1 MSDDELEMPKELKV
15 VLLGEAGVGKSSII
29 KQFVNHTFDNDI
41 EPSISSKIKFMGY
54 SWSRKISFFV

>member
-29 KQFVNHTFDNDI
+29 KQFVNHT
-41 EPSISSKIKFMGY
+41 
-54 SWSRKISFFV
+54 